1 MGCRQNFGFLG
12 RRGAWGWQFRAT
24 PHAEPYCP
32 RDQTSGPLV
41 RGSVRHSVFRGR
53 AARLMVRG
61 FGFMWLYVAGLC
73 VAKGSN
79 RTQAPSFLHRSP

>member
-1 MGCRQNFGFLG
+1 MGELFFEQGFGESWLGLVRILNRVWGEFAFSCLIGAVRMGCRQNFGFLG

-41 RGSVRHSVFRGR
+41 RGSGSAFRI
-53 AARLMVRG
+53 
-61 FGFMWLYVAGLC
+61 
-73 VAKGSN
+73 
-79 RTQAPSFLHRSP
+79 

>member
-1 MGCRQNFGFLG
+1 MWVNFFSSRALERAGLGLCGSSTGSGVFAFSCLIGAVRMGCRQNFGFLG

-41 RGSVRHSVFRGR
+41 RGSGSAFRI
-53 AARLMVRG
+53 
-61 FGFMWLYVAGLC
+61 
-73 VAKGSN
+73 
-79 RTQAPSFLHRSP
+79 